1 MAKTTNLGDPYNHR
15 LTLRLTDKQMN
26 FLKDLSDIMGVSPS
40 EYLRMTINTAA
51 VSMSQKIEMMKKGE
65 VGMHEDVKTDN
76 NDKL

>member
-15 LTLRLTDKQMN
+15 LTLRLSDKQMN

>member
-1 MAKTTNLGDPYNHR
+1 MPKTTNLGDPYTHR
-15 LTLRLTDKQMN
+15 LTLRLSDKQMD
-26 FLKDLSDIMGVSPS
+26 FLRSVSDIMGVSPS

-65 VGMHEDVKTDN
+65 VGMYEDVKTDS